1 MQNLVKKIK
10 RQILPIL
17 KRNGVRRAG
26 LFGSI
31 ARKQNGRKS
40 DVDLLVEL
48 KKDFS
53 LLDFVGLKL
62 ELEEK
67 LNQKVDLVEYDCIKP
82 LLRETILQ
90 QQIPIL

>member
-1 MQNLVKKIK
+1 MQNSVKQIK
-10 RQILPIL
+10 RRILPIL

-31 ARKQNGRKS
+31 ARGQGHRNS
-40 DVDLLVEL
+40 DIDLLVEL
-48 KKDFS
+48 KRDFS

-67 LNQKVDLVEYDCIKP
+67 LHLKVDLVEYDCIKP
-82 LLRETILQ
+82 FLRKNILE